1 MRIRKLTAA
10 LVALVMLMAT
20 VPAFD
25 VTALAA
31 KKMPYRIYVDLT
43 NQIVTVYS
51 NETDEV
57 VRQML
62 CSSGAKD
69 ATPTGDFT
77 MPEAERRGERQEWFH
92 FRAFGGYARY
102 ASRIYYDVMFHSL
115 LYNKP
120 DMAYLDKQ
128 SVLDYGKPVSHG
140 CIRMRWQDAEQD
152 AEFIAKNCLV
162 GTKVKIYKSGEVD
175 EDLRTLLYQSSYT
188 NESGLTY
195 KEFLGIPDE
204 EGVMGRYSE
213 GEDVRD
219 LQLRLRD
226 LGLYNESISGVYQV
240 PTVTAVREAQALM
253 GMEQTGVATL
263 DFQEKVYAADA
274 PAAMNVKLKEGS
286 SGPAVRQLQENLAA
300 LQLYEGAIDSVYDI
314 DVVEAVK
321 VFQGAYGYT
330 IDGEAKPELQKA
342 IYYEAGRMKK
352 LFEAEGGYTLQK
364 VDEEILMGTIN
375 CELGVRLREGQST
388 ESHKLGLLKQGDVI
402 VVLEKGEKRDD
413 WSQVQKGKNA
423 GYVQNKYVD
432 FFTQTI
438 SSLKYVSEGGST
450 TYTIGYTASD
460 YYSGADRPADKFS
473 DYLASGGA
481 LDTYNDLVEYATV
494 TTGDPTLQLNL
505 RDQPTTDSNVVAMLP
520 DGTQVTVRNHADEW
534 SLVDCAGT
542 QGYLLNQY
550 LNFWKGGENALS
562 TMDVVEDIP
571 EVEEDD
577 EVEHAEVASDSGSKA
592 SVYEEDSAD
601 AKVLG
606 TLKNGVKV
614 EVLQTIDGWSL
625 ISYQGHQG
633 YMHEQDL
640 RFLMAGVQA

>member
-1 MRIRKLTAA
+1 MKIRKLASA
-10 LVALVMLMAT
+10 LLALAMMAGAI
-20 VPAFD
+20 PGFD

-102 ASRIYYDVMFHSL
+102 VSRIYYDIMFHSL

-140 CIRMRWQDAEQD
+140 CIRMRWQDAE
-152 AEFIAKNCLV
+152 FIAKNCLV

-188 NESGLTY
+188 NENGQTY

-213 GEDVRD
+213 GPEVRD
-219 LQLRLRD
+219 LQMRLRD
-226 LGLYNESISGVYQV
+226 LGLYNETISGVYQV
-240 PTVTAVREAQALM
+240 PTVTAVREAQGLM

-263 DFQEKVYAADA
+263 EFQKAVYAADA
-274 PAAMNVKLKEGS
+274 PAAMDVKLQEGN
-286 SGPAVRQLQENLAA
+286 SGPAVRMLQENLTA
-300 LQLYEGAIDSVYDI
+300 LQLYAGDIDSVYDI

-321 VFQGAYGYT
+321 RFQGAYGYT
-330 IDGEAKPELQKA
+330 IDGVATTEVQKA
-342 IYYEAGRMKK
+342 IYYEAGRMKN
-352 LFEAEGGYTLQK
+352 LFEAEGGYTLQT
-364 VDEEILMGTIN
+364 VDEEITMGTIN
-375 CELGVRLREGQST
+375 CELGVRLREEKST
-388 ESHKLGLLKQGDVI
+388 ESHKLGLLKQGDVV
-402 VVLEKGEKRDD
+402 VVLEKGDE
-413 WSQVQKGKNA
+413 WSKVQKGKNA
-423 GYVQNKYVD
+423 GYVKNMYVD
-432 FFTQTI
+432 FFPQVI

-450 TYTIGYTASD
+450 QYTIGYTAKD

-473 DYLASGGA
+473 DYLASGGS
-481 LDTYNDLVEYATV
+481 LDRYNDLVEYATV
-494 TTGDPTLQLNL
+494 TTGDPALQLNL
-505 RDQPTTDSNVVAMLP
+505 RSQPNKDGEVQAMLP
-520 DGTQVTVRNHADEW
+520 NGTRVRVVSHGDEW
-534 SLVDCAGT
+534 SQVDYDGT
-542 QGYLLNQY
+542 SGYLLNQY
-550 LNFWKGGENALS
+550 LEFWTGGEGALDQPQV
-562 TMDVVEDIP
+562 TDIED
-571 EVEEDD
+571 EEAPG
-577 EVEHAEVASDSGSKA
+577 EVEHAQVASDSGSKA
-592 SVYEEDSAD
+592 NVYEEDSAD

-606 TLKNGVKV
+606 SLKNGTQVD
-614 EVLQTIDGWSL
+614 VLQTIDGWSL
-625 ISYQGHQG
+625 ISYQDHQG
-633 YMHEQDL
+633 YMRESDL
-640 RFLMAGVQA
+640 KFVLAAVQT

>member
-1 MRIRKLTAA
+1 MKLRKLTAA
-10 LVALVMLMAT
+10 LMALVLLLAT

-43 NQIVTVYS
+43 NQIVTIYS

-128 SVLDYGKPVSHG
+128 SVLDYGKAVSHG
-140 CIRMRWQDAEQD
+140 CIRMRWQDAE
-152 AEFIAKNCLV
+152 FIAKNCLV
-162 GTKVKIYKSGEVD
+162 GTMVKIYKSGEVD
-175 EDLRTLLYQSSYT
+175 EDLRTLLYQASYT
-188 NESGLTY
+188 NENGQTY

-219 LQLRLRD
+219 LQMRLRD
-226 LGLYNESISGVYQV
+226 LGLYNDTISGVYQV

-263 DFQEKVYAADA
+263 EFQEKVYAADA
-274 PAAMNVKLKEGS
+274 PAAMNVKLQEGN

-300 LQLYEGAIDSVYDI
+300 LQLYDGDIDSVYDV

-321 VFQGAYGYT
+321 VFQGAYGYNL
-330 IDGEAKPELQKA
+330 DGVATTEVQKA
-342 IYYEAGRMKK
+342 IYYEAGRMKN

-364 VDEEILMGTIN
+364 VDEEITMGTIN

-388 ESHKLGLLKQGDVI
+388 ESKKKGLLKQGDVI

-413 WSQVQKGKNA
+413 WSQVQKGKNS

-432 FFTQTI
+432 FFNQTI
-438 SSLKYVSEGGST
+438 SSLRYVSDSGSNT
-450 TYTIGYTASD
+450 TYTIGYTAKD

-473 DYLASGGA
+473 DYLASGGS
-481 LDTYNDLVEYATV
+481 LDSYHDLVEYATV
-494 TTGDPTLQLNL
+494 STGDDTLPLNL
-505 RDQPTTDSNVVAMLP
+505 REQPNTDSEIEDVLP
-520 DGTQVTVRNHADEW
+520 NGTQVTVRQHATDW
-534 SLVDCAGT
+534 SLVDYKGN

-550 LNFWKGGENALS
+550 LEFWTGGENALQ
-562 TMDVVEDIP
+562 TLEAGEPV

-577 EVEHAEVASDSGSKA
+577 EIEHAQVASDEGSKA

-606 TLKNGVKV
+606 TLKNGTQVD
-614 EVLQTIDGWSL
+614 VLQTRDGWSL

-633 YMHEQDL
+633 YMHE
-640 RFLMAGVQA
+640 

>member
-1 MRIRKLTAA
+1 MKLRKLTAA
-10 LVALVMLMAT
+10 LMALVLLLAT

-43 NQIVTVYS
+43 NQIVTIYS

-128 SVLDYGKPVSHG
+128 SVLDYGKAVSHG
-140 CIRMRWQDAEQD
+140 CIRMRWQD

-175 EDLRTLLYQSSYT
+175 EDLRTLLYQASYT
-188 NESGLTY
+188 NENGQTY

-219 LQLRLRD
+219 LQMRLRD
-226 LGLYNESISGVYQV
+226 LGLYNDTISGVYQV

-263 DFQEKVYAADA
+263 EFQEKVYAADA
-274 PAAMNVKLKEGS
+274 PAAMNVKLQEGN

-300 LQLYEGAIDSVYDI
+300 LQLYDGDIDSVYDV

-321 VFQGAYGYT
+321 VFQGAYGYNL
-330 IDGEAKPELQKA
+330 DGVATTEVQKA
-342 IYYEAGRMKK
+342 IYYEAGRMKN

-364 VDEEILMGTIN
+364 VDEEITMGTIN

-388 ESHKLGLLKQGDVI
+388 ESKKKGLLKQGDVI

-413 WSQVQKGKNA
+413 WSQVQKGKNS

-432 FFTQTI
+432 FFNQTI
-438 SSLKYVSEGGST
+438 SSLRYVSDSGSNT
-450 TYTIGYTASD
+450 TYTIGYTAKD

-473 DYLASGGA
+473 DYLASGGS
-481 LDTYNDLVEYATV
+481 LDSYHDLVEYATV
-494 TTGDPTLQLNL
+494 STGDDTLPLNL
-505 RDQPTTDSNVVAMLP
+505 REQPNTDSEIEDVLP
-520 DGTQVTVRNHADEW
+520 NGTQVTVRQHATDW
-534 SLVDCAGT
+534 SLVDYKGN

-550 LNFWKGGENALS
+550 LEFWTGGENALQ
-562 TMDVVEDIP
+562 TLEAGEPV

-577 EVEHAEVASDSGSKA
+577 EIEHAQVASDEGSKA

-606 TLKNGVKV
+606 TLKNGTQVD
-614 EVLQTIDGWSL
+614 VLQTRDGWSL

-640 RFLMAGVQA
+640 KFLMAGVQT

>member
-1 MRIRKLTAA
+1 MKLRKLMAA
-10 LVALVMLMAT
+10 LAALALLIGA

-31 KKMPYRIYVDLT
+31 KKNMPYRIYVDLT

-102 ASRIYYDVMFHSL
+102 VSRIYYDIMFHSL

-140 CIRMRWQDAEQD
+140 CIRMRWQD

-188 NESGLTY
+188 NESGLSY

-226 LGLYNESISGVYQV
+226 LGLYTESISGVYQV

-263 DFQEKVYAADA
+263 EFQEKVYSADA
-274 PAAMNVKLKEGS
+274 PAAMNVRLKEGM
-286 SGPAVRQLQENLAA
+286 SGPAVRQLQENLQA
-300 LQLYEGAIDSVYDI
+300 LQLYEGAVDSVFDI

-330 IDGEAKPELQKA
+330 IDGVATTEIQKA
-342 IYYEAGRMKK
+342 IYYEAGRMKA
-352 LFEAEGGYTLQK
+352 LFEAEGGYALQK
-364 VDEEILMGTIN
+364 VDEEITMGTIN
-375 CELGVRLREGQST
+375 CELGVRLREEKST

-402 VVLEKGEKRDD
+402 VVLDKGDE
-413 WSQVQKGKNA
+413 WSRVQKGKNA
-423 GYVQNKYVD
+423 GYVKNMYVD
-432 FFTQTI
+432 FYTQTI
-438 SSLKYVSEGGST
+438 SSLKYVSESGST
-450 TYTIGYTASD
+450 QYTIGYTASD
-460 YYSGADRPADKFS
+460 YYSGADRPADRFS

-481 LDTYNDLVEYATV
+481 LDSYDDLVEYATV
-494 TTGDPTLQLNL
+494 ATGDATLQLNL
-505 RDQPTTDSNVVAMLP
+505 RESPNTDSAVQAMLP
-520 DGTQVTVRNHADEW
+520 NGTGVRVLSHSSEW
-534 SLVDCAGT
+534 SLVEYGDT
-542 QGYLLNQY
+542 QGYLLNRY
-550 LNFWKGGENALS
+550 LEFWTGGANAL
-562 TMDVVEDIP
+562 DEAQAAPYADIP
-571 EVEEDD
+571 DEEAPG
-577 EVEHAEVASDSGSKA
+577 EVEHAEVACDDASKA
-592 SVYEEDSAD
+592 SVYDEDSAD

-606 TLKNGVKV
+606 TLKNGTQV
-614 EVLQTIDGWSL
+614 EVVQTIAGWSL
-625 ISYQGHQG
+625 IRYKGHEG
-633 YMHEQDL
+633 YMREQDL
-640 RFLMAGVQA
+640 RFLAGVQV

>member
-1 MRIRKLTAA
+1 MKLRKLTAA
-10 LVALVMLMAT
+10 LMALVLLLAT

-43 NQIVTVYS
+43 NQIVTIYS

-128 SVLDYGKPVSHG
+128 SVLDYGKAVSHG
-140 CIRMRWQDAEQD
+140 CIRMRWQD

-175 EDLRTLLYQSSYT
+175 EDLRTLLYQASYT
-188 NESGLTY
+188 NENGQTY

-219 LQLRLRD
+219 LQMRLRD
-226 LGLYNESISGVYQV
+226 LGLYNDTISGVYQV

-263 DFQEKVYAADA
+263 EFQEKVYAADA
-274 PAAMNVKLKEGS
+274 PAAMNVKLQEGN

-300 LQLYEGAIDSVYDI
+300 LQLYDGDIDSVYDV

-321 VFQGAYGYT
+321 VFQGAYGYNL
-330 IDGEAKPELQKA
+330 DGVATTEVQKA
-342 IYYEAGRMKK
+342 IYYEAGRMKN

-364 VDEEILMGTIN
+364 VDEEITMGTIN

-388 ESHKLGLLKQGDVI
+388 ESKKKGLLKQGDVI

-413 WSQVQKGKNA
+413 WSQVQKGKNS

-432 FFTQTI
+432 FFNQTI
-438 SSLKYVSEGGST
+438 SSLRYVSDSGSNT
-450 TYTIGYTASD
+450 TYTIGYTAKD

-473 DYLASGGA
+473 DYLASGGS
-481 LDTYNDLVEYATV
+481 LDSYHDLVEYATV
-494 TTGDPTLQLNL
+494 STGDDTLPLNL
-505 RDQPTTDSNVVAMLP
+505 REQPNTDSEIEDVLP
-520 DGTQVTVRNHADEW
+520 NGTQVTVRQHATDW
-534 SLVDCAGT
+534 SLVDYKGN

-550 LNFWKGGENALS
+550 LEFWTGGENALQ
-562 TMDVVEDIP
+562 TLEAGEPV

-577 EVEHAEVASDSGSKA
+577 EIEHAQVASDEGSKA

-606 TLKNGVKV
+606 TLKNGTQVD
-614 EVLQTIDGWSL
+614 VLQTRDGWSL

-633 YMHEQDL
+633 YMHE
-640 RFLMAGVQA
+640 

>member
-1 MRIRKLTAA
+1 MRRMRIRKLLAA
-10 LVALVMLMAT
+10 LMALTMALCAM
-20 VPAFD
+20 PALD

-43 NQIVTVYS
+43 NQIVTIYS

-102 ASRIYYDVMFHSL
+102 VSRIYYDIMFHSL
-115 LYNKP
+115 IYNKP

-140 CIRMRWQDAEQD
+140 CIRMRWQD

-188 NESGLTY
+188 SESGLTY

-253 GMEQTGVATL
+253 GMEPTGVATL
-263 DFQEKVYAADA
+263 EFQKAVYAADA
-274 PAAMNVKLKEGS
+274 PSAMNVKLREGN
-286 SGPAVRQLQENLAA
+286 SGPAVRSLQMNLTT
-300 LQLYEGAIDSVYDI
+300 LQLYDGAIDSVYDI

-330 IDGEAKPELQKA
+330 VDGVATTEVQKA
-342 IYYEAGRMKK
+342 IYYEAGRMKA
-352 LFEAEGGYTLQK
+352 LFGSEGGFTLQK
-364 VDEEILMGTIN
+364 VDEEIPMGTVN
-375 CELGVRLREGQST
+375 CELGVRMREEKST
-388 ESHKLGLLKQGDVI
+388 DSKKMGLLKLGDV
-402 VVLEKGEKRDD
+402 VVILEQDKE
-413 WSQVQKGKNA
+413 WSKVQRGKHA
-423 GYVQNKYVD
+423 GYVKNMYLDV
-432 FFTQTI
+432 FAQTI
-438 SSLKYVSEGGST
+438 SSLKYVSESSAAQ
-450 TYTIGYTASD
+450 YTIGYTAQD

-481 LDTYNDLVEYATV
+481 LDSYDNMAEYATV
-494 TTGDPTLQLNL
+494 NTGDPTLQLNL
-505 RDQPTTDSNVVAMLP
+505 RAEPNTDSDILAMLP
-520 DGTQVTVRNHADEW
+520 NSTQVAVKQHASEW
-534 SLVDCAGT
+534 SLVDYGGT
-542 QGYLLNQY
+542 MGYLLNQY
-550 LNFWKGGENALS
+550 LEFWTGSEGALEAAPAA
-562 TMDVVEDIP
+562 D
-571 EVEEDD
+571 VEEIED
-577 EVEHAEVASDSGSKA
+577 EEAPGQVEHAEVACDTASKAPVYDEDSG
-592 SVYEEDSAD
+592 D

-606 TLKNGVKV
+606 TLKNGTQV
-614 EVLQTIDGWSL
+614 EVLQTISGWSL
-625 ISYQGHQG
+625 IRYQGHEG
-633 YMHEQDL
+633 YMREQDL
-640 RFLMAGVQA
+640 KFLVAGVQA